1 MKKFTKGS
9 EAPDLKEF
17 FQYGQVF
24 GDNYKEEEYPE
35 NVMVEEVP
43 FFNSTFDMQNNMRI
57 LI

>member
-43 FFNSTFDMQNNMRI
+43 F
-57 LI
+57 LIQHLICRTT